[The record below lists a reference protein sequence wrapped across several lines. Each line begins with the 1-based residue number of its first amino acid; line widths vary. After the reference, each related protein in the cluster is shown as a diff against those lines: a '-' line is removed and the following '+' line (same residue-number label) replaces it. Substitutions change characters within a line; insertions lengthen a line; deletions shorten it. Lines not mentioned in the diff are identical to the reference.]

1 MNLLFSFVWAV
12 VGAIATRLYGEMC
25 DEDGVK
31 GFNPLTIY
39 IGMCYMW
46 AGIELMKFAG

>member
-1 MNLLFSFVWAV
+1 MNLVFGLVWAV

-25 DEDGVK
+25 EDDGAK

-46 AGIELMKFAG
+46 AGVELMKFTG